1 MLGGLLSLLE
11 FSLKS
16 QHTVWND
23 SVISG
28 ESLKTKTMTFCFQDL
43 EDESLITSQMRLVGP
58 LVVEAPGSSVGAL
71 GLGIRRD
78 LEEGVHLVRG
88 QFYFYFYF

>member
-1 MLGGLLSLLE
+1 MSLLE
-11 FSLKS
+11 FSEKS

-43 EDESLITSQMRLVGP
+43 EDESLIISQMRLLGP
-58 LVVEAPGSSVGAL
+58 LVVEAPGSSVRAL
-71 GLGIRRD
+71 GLSVRRD
-78 LEEGVHLVRG
+78 LEEGVHLGRG